1 MAGDPYFSNVASL
14 LHFDGANGSTT
25 FTDVKGKVWTGAG
38 LATIS
43 TTQSRFGGAS
53 AFFNNTAAN
62 ANGRISSPHN
72 ADFNL
77 AAVDF
82 TVEAWVYNTATAGNQ
97 IMVGKDGVF
106 GASFPSWSIIIN
118 GSRKFALQVGSGNGT
133 SSLQAMPSTA
143 SVALNTWTHVAAVR
157 SGSTVRLF
165 INGVLDS
172 THTITATITDGAK
185 EVYIGDYTSN
195 TATEDGKFQGYIDEV
210 RITKGI
216 ARYTATFSVPT
227 EAFPDTDSAVPSTV
241 GVVSLMHFEGANG
254 SQTLTDVMGKTWN
267 VSGNAQISS
276 AQAKFGSTSCYL
288 DGTGDY
294 FASAHPDFG
303 FGAGDWTWE
312 AWVRPDD
319 ATGNECLFETRSAP
333 LSGIAIYSSV
343 ASASNAW
350 GIANDTAVVAT
361 ATTLTAGGWTHLAV
375 SKQGTT
381 IRGFKNGVLD
391 FTYTD
396 ARTYASSATA
406 VIGNNSTVIQP
417 YRGYID
423 EMRITKGQ
431 ARYTA
436 DFPVA
441 TSAFIDPIDP
451 LWPSVTAL
459 LHMDGAN
466 GSTSFLD
473 ETGGAWTA
481 VGNAQISTTRSK
493 FGGASAYFDGTL
505 DEIYTGN
512 NDIAAATT
520 VTLEAWVYLP
530 TSGGGGAIFGQG
542 KNQGWSD
549 QFLNITANRAVEFYK
564 GVNVSGTLLQL
575 FTPNG
580 VVPLDTW
587 THIALVLTGSQ
598 VRIYVAGVLQAS
610 ASSAVAF
617 WTNTGFA
624 FRIGRHVVQNYESFQ
639 FYFTGYID
647 EVRITKGV
655 ERYGSNF
662 TPPPEPFP
670 TGYATSSG
678 GTATPTPVTRSFGF
692 VA

>member
-1 MAGDPYFSNVASL
+1 MSGDPYFSNVTSL

-25 FTDVKGKVWTGAG
+25 FTDVKGLSYTSAGGAA
-38 LATIS
+38 LS
-43 TTQSRFGGAS
+43 TTEPKFGTAS
-53 AFFNNTAAN
+53 LALNGTTQYLEAADNAAFKV
-62 ANGRISSPHN
+62 GGGS
-72 ADFNL
+72 
-77 AAVDF
+77 F
-82 TVEAWVYNTATAGNQ
+82 TIEAWVYLAADPAAGAFAP
-97 IMVGKDGVF
+97 I
-106 GASFPSWSIIIN
+106 ASH
-118 GSRKFALQVGSGNGT
+118 GN
-133 SSLQAMPSTA
+133 STA
-143 SVALNTWTHVAAVR
+143 DGSYFFAIASGRQLHFSFNSAGTTVAGGTVALNTWTHVAVVQ
-157 SGSTVRLF
+157 SGSTLTLYA
-165 INGVLDS
+165 NGTSVASGGAPLS
-172 THTITATITDGAK
+172 GSLAGAFRIGRGRATS
-185 EVYIGDYTSN
+185 SN
-195 TATEDGKFQGYIDEV
+195 YFNGRIDEF
-210 RITKGI
+210 RIIKGV
-216 ARYTATFSVPT
+216 ARYTANFTPPAA
-227 EAFPDTDSAVPSTV
+227 AFLDTDGGVPSTV
-241 GVVSLMHFEGANG
+241 GVVSLMHFDGSNG
-254 SQTLTDVMGKTWN
+254 SQVMTDVLGKTWN
-267 VSGNAQISS
+267 VLGNAQIST
-276 AQAKFGSTSCYL
+276 AQAKFGGSSCYL
-288 DGTGDY
+288 DGTGD
-294 FASAHPDFG
+294 FLASAHPDFG

-431 ARYTA
+431 ARYVA

-441 TSAFIDPIDP
+441 TEAFVDPIDP
-451 LWPSVTAL
+451 LWASVTAL

-542 KNQGWSD
+542 KNQGSSD

-662 TPPPEPFP
+662 TPFPEPFP
-670 TGYATSSG
+670 TGYTVSSG
-678 GTATPTPVTRSFGF
+678 GSTPVTRSFGF